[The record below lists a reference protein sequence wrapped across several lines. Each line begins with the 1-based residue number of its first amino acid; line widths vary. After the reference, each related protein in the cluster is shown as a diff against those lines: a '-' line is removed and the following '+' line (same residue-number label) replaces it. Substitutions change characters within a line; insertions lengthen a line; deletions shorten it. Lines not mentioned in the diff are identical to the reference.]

1 MQAEYAR
8 QYRTLWER
16 HWWWRSREAHVLS
29 WVKWL
34 KKEHPAPWRILDVGC
49 GDGLFFEALEPFGKV
64 EGLEPDAS
72 LVNDPRWRERIKIAR
87 LSENAETLQDSA
99 YDLILMLDVL
109 EHIDDHHAAL
119 RTLSKSLLPG
129 GRLLLTVPA
138 LQWLW
143 SGHDV
148 ANEHYRRYD
157 RGTLRRVLE
166 ESGFRV
172 ESLRFYFLWTVLP
185 MLARRW
191 LDPAGRRVAA
201 DHAVSIPP
209 PMLNRMLTIAS
220 RGEHALGRFV
230 RWPSGSSL
238 LAVASKSA

>member
-29 WVKWL
+29 WVKSL
-34 KKEHPAPWRILDVGC
+34 RKEHSAAWRILDVGC
-49 GDGLFFEALEPFGKV
+49 GDGLFFEALEPFGMV

-72 LVNDPRWRERIKIAR
+72 LVTDPRWRERIKVAR
-87 LSENAETLQDSA
+87 LSENAGTLPDST

-109 EHIDDHHAAL
+109 EHIDDDHAAL
-119 RTLSKSLLPG
+119 RALHKSLRPG

-148 ANEHYRRYD
+148 ANAHYRRYD
-157 RGTLRRVLE
+157 RETLRRALE
-166 ESGFRV
+166 DSGFRV
-172 ESLRFYFLWTVLP
+172 ESLRFYFIWTVLP

-191 LDPAGRRVAA
+191 LDPAGRRIRA
-201 DHAVSIPP
+201 DHAISILP
-209 PMLNRMLTIAS
+209 PMLNRMLTMAS
-220 RGEHALGRFV
+220 RGEHSLGKYV
-230 RWPSGSSL
+230 RWPLGSSL
-238 LAVASKSA
+238 LAVVCKSD